1 MWRLVN
7 RQRSDTGR
15 YKIPV
20 TMQEVLHKP
29 YADLEALT
37 RRPRK
42 GIFWPPDD
50 ELSPC
55 PGLVQLYVETAAAI
69 ERAPSRLSPQEY
81 AGSGTGGDVNVLLSR
96 CAFARHCR
104 DNAVTLVE
112 PMWYAMISNVARCEN
127 GPAAVHQL
135 SNPYPRYSR
144 QETDAKIA
152 HALKNAGPHTCAFIQ
167 GLGFQSCPPGGCGVK
182 APIALSYH
190 RDSPLRRRREA
201 EDIARRILQRRR
213 GGVAG

>member
-7 RQRSDTGR
+7 RQRSDTCR

-37 RRPRK
+37 LRPRK

-55 PGLVQLYVETAAAI
+55 PGLLQLYAETASAL
-69 ERAPSRLSPQEY
+69 ERAPSRPSPRAY
-81 AGSGTGGDVNVLLSR
+81 AGSGTEGDVDVLLSR
-96 CAFARHCR
+96 CAFVRHCR
-104 DNAVTLVE
+104 DDAATLSE
-112 PMWYAMISNVARCEN
+112 PEWFAMVSNVSRCAD
-127 GPAAVHQL
+127 GSAAVHRL
-135 SNPYPRYSR
+135 SEPYPTYSS
-144 QETDAKIA
+144 QETDAKIT
-152 HALKNAGPHTCAFIQ
+152 HALQDTGPHTCAFIQ
-167 GLGFQSCPPGGCGVK
+167 NLGFQGCPPRGCGVK
-182 APIALSYH
+182 APIALNHH